1 VCHLAEIVAGLS
13 GVRAPWFVCPTWL
26 GRAAAPFA
34 VAWARL
40 NGGRP
45 LFTPFSVRTL
55 HSNRRISH
63 ARATRDL
70 GYAPRPLEDTIAD
83 TLRWFSESGMLDRP
97 IAPHAAEVS

>member
-1 VCHLAEIVAGLS
+1 
-13 GVRAPWFVCPTWL
+13 
-26 GRAAAPFA
+26 
-34 VAWARL
+34 
-40 NGGRP
+40 
-45 LFTPFSVRTL
+45 L